1 MKFVR
6 SILLISTVS
15 EISQLFR
22 MHFYLSTKQKHS
34 RVLICKI
41 LNTLSFFVENDT
53 RALSESIKTE
63 KGENVGGWR
72 MNILPTL
79 T

>member
-1 MKFVR
+1 MEFLR

-34 RVLICKI
+34 RELICKI
-41 LNTLSFFVENDT
+41 LNTLSFFLENDT
-53 RALSESIKTE
+53 SVLSESIKTE
-63 KGENVGGWR
+63 KGKNVGG
-72 MNILPTL
+72 
-79 T
+79 